1 MSESS
6 MPQLNPE
13 FFASQIFW
21 LIISFAILYIVMA
34 KFALPKIADVIE
46 SRRDIIARDFED
58 AEDYKKD
65 SVIIEQNYLDSI
77 KAAREKAAA
86 SIVNSKKK
94 LHQSLDEA
102 SENFEKENG
111 IVISKF
117 ESELDAKKSS
127 ILKDKESLAY
137 EISHDIISKILGKD
151 ALIEDNVKDNIK
163 RIVKIRE

>member
-1 MSESS
+1 M
-6 MPQLNPE
+6 
-13 FFASQIFW
+13 
-21 LIISFAILYIVMA
+21 
-34 KFALPKIADVIE
+34 
-46 SRRDIIARDFED
+46 
-58 AEDYKKD
+58 
-65 SVIIEQNYLDSI
+65 
-77 KAAREKAAA
+77 
-86 SIVNSKKK
+86 K

-102 SENFEKENG
+102 NENFEKENG

-163 RIVKIRE
+163 RILKIRE